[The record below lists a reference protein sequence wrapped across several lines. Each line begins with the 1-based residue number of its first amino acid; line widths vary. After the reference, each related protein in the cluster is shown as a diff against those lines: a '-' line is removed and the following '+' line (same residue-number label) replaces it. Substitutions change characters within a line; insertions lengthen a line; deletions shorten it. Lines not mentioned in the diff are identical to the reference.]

1 MGLAERRVANEF
13 ETNSLPGIKIQIDE
27 SAGFALPLDIHWD
40 QISPA
45 GESRLFAECWTA
57 IYFEPLIQALRT
69 VGRDAM
75 GKEALQA
82 GLKRV
87 VIQNTI
93 STYNPE
99 NWATFAGGTLTLDHD
114 PLTNAS
120 EVTPRTDAL
129 VSVLEAAL

>member
-1 MGLAERRVANEF
+1 MGLAERRAANEF
-13 ETNSLPGIKIQIDE
+13 ETNSLPGIKIQIEE

-40 QISPA
+40 QLSTA
-45 GESRLFAECWTA
+45 GESHLFVECWTT

-69 VGRDAM
+69 VARDAM

-87 VIQNTI
+87 VVQNTL

-99 NWATFAGGTLTLDHD
+99 NWATFTGGTLTLDHD

-120 EVTPRTDAL
+120 DVKPRADAL
-129 VSVLEAAL
+129 VNVLEAGL